1 MMDTLGSVI
10 CYPKYKTWEVE
21 DAKSTVSL
29 DMAQLQASPTS
40 LVMEGLHQVAFR
52 QVKIWKV
59 SSKNVGFPLS
69 LKNWV
74 V

>member
-21 DAKSTVSL
+21 DAKSTISL

-52 QVKIWKV
+52 QVKI
-59 SSKNVGFPLS
+59 
-69 LKNWV
+69 
-74 V
+74 